1 MNSRLTRRQLL
12 NRAGVALGAAAVAP
26 SPLAAATAS
35 AAPACHRFS
44 FSLNTGTIRGQK
56 LGIAEE
62 IEVAAKAGYDG
73 IEPWTGDI
81 AKFAESGGSLKDL
94 CKRCRDLG
102 LKVVDAIGFAQWIVD
117 DDAQRAKGVE
127 QMKRDMDLVA
137 QLGGA
142 LIAAPPAGANRGPKL
157 DLDHAA
163 ERYRVILEIGRKT
176 GVVPQLEVWGSSTT
190 LSHAA
195 EAAYVVAKANH
206 PDACALLDAFH
217 MYKGGVAPAAMKLF
231 GRQAIHC
238 FHMNDYPADPPRDTI
253 KDAQRIWPGD
263 GIAPLKEILA
273 NLAANHC
280 DVMLSL
286 ELFNPDYW
294 KLPALDAAKTGLAKL
309 KAVMKAAEVA
319 R

>member
-1 MNSRLTRRQLL
+1 MDTQLTRRQLL

-62 IEVAAKAGYDG
+62 IEVAAKAGYDS

-81 AKFAESGGSLKDL
+81 AKFAESGSSLKDL
-94 CKRCRDLG
+94 RKRCRDLG
-102 LKVVDAIGFAQWIVD
+102 LRVVSAIGFAQWIVD

-127 QMKRDMDLVA
+127 QMKRDMDFVA
-137 QLGGA
+137 QLGGTH
-142 LIAAPPAGANRGPKL
+142 IAAAPAGANRAAKI
-157 DLDHAA
+157 DLDRAA
-163 ERYRVILEIGRKT
+163 ERYRAILDIGRKI
-176 GVVPQLEVWGSSTT
+176 GVVPQLEVWGSSAN

-195 EAAYVVAKANH
+195 EAAYVATKAGH
-206 PDACALLDAFH
+206 PDACVLLDAFH
-217 MYKGGVAPAAMKLF
+217 MYKGGVEPSAMRLF

-280 DVMLSL
+280 DAVLSL

-309 KAVMKAAEVA
+309 KAVVA
-319 R
+319 S

>member
-1 MNSRLTRRQLL
+1 MNSRLTRRQLFSG
-12 NRAGVALGAAAVAP
+12 AGVALGAAAAGP
-26 SPLAAATAS
+26 AS
-35 AAPACHRFS
+35 ANTATGSDRPACHRFRYA
-44 FSLNTGTIRGQK
+44 LNTGTIRGQK

-94 CKRCRDLG
+94 RKRCQDLG

-127 QMKRDMDLVA
+127 QFKRDMELVA
-137 QLGGA
+137 QLGGTR
-142 LIAAPPAGANRGPKL
+142 IAAPPAGANRGAKI
-157 DLDHAA
+157 DLDRVA
-163 ERYRVILEIGRKT
+163 ERYRAVLELGRKT
-176 GVVPQLEVWGSSTT
+176 GVVPQLEVWGSSAN

-195 EAAYVVAKANH
+195 EAAYVVAKTSH

-238 FHMNDYPADPPRDTI
+238 FHMNDYLADPPRETI
-253 KDAQRIWPGD
+253 KDSNRIWPGD
-263 GIAPLKEILA
+263 GIAPLKGILA
-273 NLAANHC
+273 NLIGNHC

-294 KLPALDAAKTGLAKL
+294 KLPALDTAKTGLAKM
-309 KAVMKAAEVA
+309 KAVVKAAEA
-319 R
+319 L